1 MYLILGILKH
11 MVLVDFVTLPTVWS
25 NVHWGPANIIIYLI
39 IMVVWQLHNQI
50 TYPNIHSSWR
60 RNALPPLGEA
70 NEKFV
75 DIALAHI
82 KYTLSAWLVVV
93 YFSKRFLAI
102 ELINEHKY
110 SLYPSSMYSCSIDHI
125 MEHEFCHLGCLAVS
139 EKFLKRRNFCLS
151 MLLFGLVFMG

>member
-1 MYLILGILKH
+1 
-11 MVLVDFVTLPTVWS
+11 
-25 NVHWGPANIIIYLI
+25 
-39 IMVVWQLHNQI
+39 MVVWQLHNQI

-102 ELINEHKY
+102 ELINGHKY
-110 SLYPSSMYSCSIDHI
+110 SLYSRNAYILIYMGQAQSFFSFYCRIFFFILYLFKFWKALGSFHVHKHYIFISLLRDVQSI
-125 MEHEFCHLGCLAVS
+125 
-139 EKFLKRRNFCLS
+139 KKW
-151 MLLFGLVFMG
+151 

>member
-1 MYLILGILKH
+1 MFCWCLSENPFGFTSTKIL
-11 MVLVDFVTLPTVWS
+11 
-25 NVHWGPANIIIYLI
+25 HWGPANIYLI

-60 RNALPPLGEA
+60 QNALPPLGEG

-102 ELINEHKY
+102 ELINGHKY
-110 SLYPSSMYSCSIDHI
+110 SLYSRNAYILIYMGQAQSFFSFYCRIFFSSCISLS
-125 MEHEFCHLGCLAVS
+125 F
-139 EKFLKRRNFCLS
+139 EKP
-151 MLLFGLVFMG
+151 